1 MKNTKQ
7 KMLVLDIVNKN
18 HCHSSAEDIY
28 KIARK
33 TLPNISLGTVYRN
46 LKTLVDEKK
55 VKRIKMDDG
64 IDRFDHVSYPHDHF
78 ICEKCGMII
87 DVKNEKICTLTDIYD
102 NKVMGYEIYYRG
114 ICKKCLEE
122 EKNMEL
128 KGSKTE
134 QNLMT
139 AFAGESQARNKYT
152 YFASRAKKDGY
163 EQIAAIFEETANN
176 EKEHAKMWFKELNGG
191 SIPDTESNLLAAAEG
206 ENYEWTDM
214 YAEFAKVAREEG
226 FDALAYKF
234 EAVAA
239 IEKEHEE
246 RYRKLI
252 QNIEEGLVFSNEGDT
267 IWVCRNCGHV
277 VIGKKAPEVCPVCAH
292 PQSYFERKANNY

>member
-1 MKNTKQ
+1 
-7 KMLVLDIVNKN
+7 
-18 HCHSSAEDIY
+18 
-28 KIARK
+28 
-33 TLPNISLGTVYRN
+33 
-46 LKTLVDEKK
+46 
-55 VKRIKMDDG
+55 
-64 IDRFDHVSYPHDHF
+64 
-78 ICEKCGMII
+78 
-87 DVKNEKICTLTDIYD
+87 
-102 NKVMGYEIYYRG
+102 
-114 ICKKCLEE
+114 
-122 EKNMEL
+122 MEL

-134 QNLMT
+134 ENLIK
-139 AFAGESQARNKYT
+139 AFAGESGARNKYT
-152 YFASRAKKDGY
+152 YFASKAKKEGY
-163 EQIAAIFEETANN
+163 EQIAAIFQETADN
-176 EKEHAKMWFKELNGG
+176 EKEHAKMWFKELHGG
-191 SIPDTESNLLAAAEG
+191 DIPSTIENLKSAAEG